1 MTISAASFVKKRRV
15 PVGQTDFADIR
26 QGNYAYADKTQLIE
40 ILENLDSS
48 YPFIIRPRRF
58 GKSVFLSMLKAYY
71 DIAQVNDFE
80 KNFQGTYIFNHK
92 TPEQGRYYILHL
104 DCSGID
110 KDNLPLRFA
119 ERIKN
124 QLNEFLTVYNIPER
138 DNFIRTKYDSPAQL
152 IDVFCRCFSAFL
164 SKRVFLLIDEYDQ
177 FANEVLSSD
186 PQQFKQ
192 ITSAQGFLKNFY
204 AVIKVN
210 AGRIFKRIYITG
222 VTPISLDSMTSGFS
236 IATNYST
243 NPDFAEAFG
252 FTDDELRL
260 LIQDTIDC
268 AAFGETNA
276 SIFLRM
282 KELYNGYRFT
292 PAARR
297 SVSHASMC
305 LEYLRFLREEKR
317 EPQGSEL
324 FDSSVAVDLSKI
336 HGILSPGDPEF
347 VRTVVSRA
355 LKGQVIPC
363 QGLSKTLN
371 LNQNERFS
379 NTDVLTALF
388 SMGYL
393 TFAPDGSQNLVCP
406 NKTIL
411 EQFFGFYFKYL
422 SDFGSVTFDAA
433 AINSA
438 SAAMKKGD
446 ICPFM
451 NYVAA
456 SLKTEVGLHGRL
468 QLAEAPIQFFMLGA
482 ARLLR
487 GFRVTAENEAFGI
500 GYADLLFE
508 PMAESGIR
516 HSFLVELKYLP
527 AGDASEAAVARKAEE
542 ARRQLQSYDA
552 APNLRRL
559 PQLQKILVIF
569 AGPEICCME
578 YVS

>member
-1 MTISAASFVKKRRV
+1 MNAFC
-15 PVGQTDFADIR
+15 Q
-26 QGNYAYADKTQLIE
+26 
-40 ILENLDSS
+40 
-48 YPFIIRPRRF
+48 RF
-58 GKSVFLSMLKAYY
+58 S
-71 DIAQVNDFE
+71 
-80 KNFQGTYIFNHK
+80 
-92 TPEQGRYYILHL
+92 
-104 DCSGID
+104 
-110 KDNLPLRFA
+110 
-119 ERIKN
+119 
-124 QLNEFLTVYNIPER
+124 TV
-138 DNFIRTKYDSPAQL
+138 
-152 IDVFCRCFSAFL
+152 L

-177 FANEVLSSD
+177 FANEILSTDFQASPRNTSD
-186 PQQFKQ
+186 L
-192 ITSAQGFLKNFY
+192 TFLKHFY
-204 AVIKVN
+204 AVIQAN
-210 AGRIFKRIYITG
+210 ASRIFRRIYITG
-222 VTPISLDSMTSGFS
+222 VTPMSLGLMTSGFS

-252 FTDDELRL
+252 FTEDELRL
-260 LIQDTIDC
+260 LIRDTIDC
-268 AAFGETNA
+268 AAFGETDE

-336 HGILSPGDPEF
+336 HDILSPGDTEF

-371 LNQNERFS
+371 LNQNEQFS

-393 TFAPDGSQNLVCP
+393 TFAPDGSRNLVCP

-422 SDFGSVTFDAA
+422 SDFGTVTFDPEALNAA
-433 AINSA
+433 SV
-438 SAAMKKGD
+438 AMKDGD
-446 ICPFM
+446 ICPFL
-451 NYVAA
+451 NYVSAA
-456 SLKTEVGLHGRL
+456 LRSEVGLHGRL
-468 QLAEAPIQFFMLGA
+468 QLAEAPIQFFILGA

-500 GYADLLFE
+500 GYTDLLFE
-508 PMAESGIR
+508 PMAESGIQ
-516 HSFLVELKYLP
+516 HSFLIELKYLSQ
-527 AGDASEAAVARKAEE
+527 GDASDAALARKAEE
-542 ARRQLQSYDA
+542 ARRQLTSYDN

-569 AGPEICCME
+569 AGPEIRYME
-578 YVS
+578 CVP

>member
-1 MTISAASFVKKRRV
+1 MTVTATVSSKKLRV

-48 YPFIIRPRRF
+48 YPVIIRPRRF

-110 KDNLPLRFA
+110 TDNLPLRFA
-119 ERIKN
+119 QSVKSRLDK
-124 QLNEFLTVYNIPER
+124 FLTDYDIPGK
-138 DNFIRTKYDSPAQL
+138 DDFIRSCADSPAQL
-152 IDVFCRCFSAFL
+152 MNAFCQRFSTVL

-192 ITSAQGFLKNFY
+192 ITSSQGFLKNFY
-204 AVIKVN
+204 SIIKAN
-210 AGRIFKRIYITG
+210 ASQIFRRIYITG

-260 LIQDTIDC
+260 LIRDTIDC
-268 AAFGETNA
+268 AAFGETDE

-292 PAARR
+292 PNANR
-297 SVSHASMC
+297 SVFHASMC

-347 VRTVVSRA
+347 VRSVVSRA
-355 LKGQVIPC
+355 LKGQVILC

-422 SDFGSVTFDAA
+422 SDFGSVTFDP
-433 AINSA
+433 IMLNTA
-438 SAAMKKGD
+438 STAMKNGD
-446 ICPFM
+446 ICPFL

-468 QLAEAPIQFFMLGA
+468 HLAEAPIQFFVLGA

-516 HSFLVELKYLP
+516 HSFLIELKYLS
-527 AGDASEAAVARKAEE
+527 AGDASEASVARKAEE
-542 ARRQLQSYDA
+542 ARHQLESYDA

-559 PQLQKILVIF
+559 PQLQKILVVF

-578 YVS
+578 YVL